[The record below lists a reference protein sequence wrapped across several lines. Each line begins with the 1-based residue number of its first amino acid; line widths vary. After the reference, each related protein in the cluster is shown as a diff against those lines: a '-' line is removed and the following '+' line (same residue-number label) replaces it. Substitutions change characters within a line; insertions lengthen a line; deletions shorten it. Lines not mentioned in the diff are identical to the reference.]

1 MKAIKSKK
9 TSNEGKIKIADFICN
24 KLYDIYVLP
33 FDKQEIIITELE
45 KVIFNSED
53 MPIPLRLFYLKFRN
67 ECVTYSV
74 SVKLFHKGVR
84 DNMRVIPYF
93 QILKYILR
101 ANINL
106 RKEEHCLEV
115 LNEFDQLFNN
125 EDVSIY
131 TKMEIADIFLL
142 NNRTTRGLEMLD
154 ILRRLEYN
162 LILDANDA
170 NNAALY
176 KRVLT
181 VYSDSQNVHDTNV
194 NDSVLKACVHLMEIE
209 PPNSFDTETVR
220 QILKEISPEHND
232 IIDTVLE
239 RIEIDTSSF
248 TWNNNRFGLYD
259 VFSSLWSYIRKHSSF
274 SELCTRL
281 IEEMSAMVKYCTT
294 GHVSRFINTI
304 QGYTEDEKLQVRITQ
319 EQQIRAVVVHYLD
332 TVITN
337 ATEDVTDA
345 MIGDDKT
352 AFYEFIVDKMN
363 NRIPQLLEDYGEIQE
378 SIINTVKSYSLWDHW
393 SIINRT
399 LILEKES

>member
-1 MKAIKSKK
+1 
-9 TSNEGKIKIADFICN
+9 
-24 KLYDIYVLP
+24 
-33 FDKQEIIITELE
+33 
-45 KVIFNSED
+45 
-53 MPIPLRLFYLKFRN
+53 
-67 ECVTYSV
+67 
-74 SVKLFHKGVR
+74 
-84 DNMRVIPYF
+84 
-93 QILKYILR
+93 
-101 ANINL
+101 
-106 RKEEHCLEV
+106 
-115 LNEFDQLFNN
+115 
-125 EDVSIY
+125 
-131 TKMEIADIFLL
+131 MEIADIFLL